1 MKKMTFFPVVLM
13 VATALTACGA
23 KKQVAQ
29 NGYYQQQQQQS
40 YQQPQQPTNQ
50 PQQQPA
56 EVRPTRTKR
65 EIEPCVAKALE
76 PAENLRMYAT
86 AVSYVEQQS
95 ISQALQTA
103 REELAATMRASVEGT
118 LKNWAESA
126 NIDQRVTTQMLNNR
140 NWTQYIAEEVYRS
153 KTLETTM
160 YDLSDGTVQVYVCIE
175 MGTKQDALVKN
186 IYKKL
191 EPEVSDDE
199 ILKMK
204 FNQKQFEEDT
214 KAGLEEYK
222 ARRRQAEGL

>member
-1 MKKMTFFPVVLM
+1 
-13 VATALTACGA
+13 
-23 KKQVAQ
+23 
-29 NGYYQQQQQQS
+29 
-40 YQQPQQPTNQ
+40 
-50 PQQQPA
+50 
-56 EVRPTRTKR
+56 
-65 EIEPCVAKALE
+65 
-76 PAENLRMYAT
+76 
-86 AVSYVEQQS
+86 
-95 ISQALQTA
+95 
-103 REELAATMRASVEGT
+103 
-118 LKNWAESA
+118 
-126 NIDQRVTTQMLNNR
+126 MLNNR